1 MAIDF
6 TQPVFVISVAA
17 ELADMH
23 PQTLRQYDRMGLVTP
38 SRASGRARR
47 YSQLDVQK
55 LRQIQELSQEGVSL
69 EGIKRIIQLENQVQA
84 LQTRVTELSEE
95 LERERRARQER
106 DMIFTAGSAG
116 DVVRMARGTRRSPRK
131 VSQALMLYRPAK
143 PEAAATGR
151 DAILG
156 RDTAPGRDAA
166 SARRDATS
174 SSTTKWRGSQK

>member
-1 MAIDF
+1 MALDF

-47 YSQLDVQK
+47 YSQMDVQK

-69 EGIKRIIQLENQVQA
+69 EGIKRIMQLENQVQA
-84 LQTRVTELSEE
+84 LQSRVTELSEE
-95 LERERRARQER
+95 LDREREARRER
-106 DMIFTAGSAG
+106 DMIFTAGSEG
-116 DVVRMARGTRRSPRK
+116 DVVRIARGTRRPARK

-143 PEAAATGR
+143 PEHGVTSNGAGGGKTARETRRGR
-151 DAILG
+151 
-156 RDTAPGRDAA
+156 R
-166 SARRDATS
+166 TS
-174 SSTTKWRGSQK
+174 

>member
-1 MAIDF
+1 MALDF

-47 YSQLDVQK
+47 YSQMDVQK

-69 EGIKRIIQLENQVQA
+69 EGIKRIMQLENQVQA
-84 LQTRVTELSEE
+84 LQSRVTELSEE
-95 LERERRARQER
+95 LDREREARRER
-106 DMIFTAGSAG
+106 DMIFTAGSEG
-116 DVVRMARGTRRSPRK
+116 DVVRIARGTRRPARK

-143 PEAAATGR
+143 PEHRAAAGGAG
-151 DAILG
+151 DEK
-156 RDTAPGRDAA
+156 
-166 SARRDATS
+166 SARETRRGRRTS
-174 SSTTKWRGSQK
+174 

>member
-1 MAIDF
+1 MPLDF

-69 EGIKRIIQLENQVQA
+69 EGIKRILQLENQVQA
-84 LQTRVTELSEE
+84 LQSRVTELSEE
-95 LERERRARQER
+95 LEEERRARHER
-106 DMIFTAGSAG
+106 DAIFTAGSEG
-116 DVVRMARGTRRSPRK
+116 DVVRIARGTHRAHK
-131 VSQALMLYRPAK
+131 VSQALMLYRPAT
-143 PEAAATGR
+143 PRAAEESTG
-151 DAILG
+151 
-156 RDTAPGRDAA
+156 DTPPT
-166 SARRDATS
+166 SARRG
-174 SSTTKWRGSQK
+174 RGDRAAS